1 MRNNH
6 VKVMKNYIEKIMF
19 KNQCII
25 THKDILRETTANCCY
40 SVLKGLRHYYDIEE
54 KWIEKENCRYKE
66 YTFKRKEVKQKWE
79 ENHYLENSQKQLQLG
94 FIVGSEI

>member
-1 MRNNH
+1 MARNNH
-6 VKVMKNYIEKIMF
+6 VKTMRNYIEKMMF

-54 KWIEKENCRYKE
+54 KWIEKENCRFKE
-66 YTFKRKEVKQKWE
+66 YTFKRKEVKQNAQNINIWRECKAC
-79 ENHYLENSQKQLQLG
+79 QLSL
-94 FIVGSEI
+94 I